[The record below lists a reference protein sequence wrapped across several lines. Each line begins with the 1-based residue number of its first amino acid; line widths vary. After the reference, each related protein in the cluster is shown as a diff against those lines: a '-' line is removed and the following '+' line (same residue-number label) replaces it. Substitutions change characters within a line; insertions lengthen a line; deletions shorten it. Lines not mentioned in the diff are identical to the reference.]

1 MQRIQRHFG
10 GGTFGVCKNQWIV
23 SRQNSSQPI
32 FSNSNECS
40 ISCRYQFS
48 TIFTT
53 KVAGY
58 NHVIYG
64 EELQDDEVLIL
75 TIPDLNGSVC
85 RSLGMGFLLSTTFCL
100 LVCKISDEY
109 ADSLLL
115 SRYSFESW
123 STWNWLILCCVKE
136 TIHVMHLLLI

>member
-1 MQRIQRHFG
+1 MLLKQFAKNTKTFCWGYIWGMQESMDCIKAKFI
-10 GGTFGVCKNQWIV
+10 TTN
-23 SRQNSSQPI
+23 I
-32 FSNSNECS
+32 FQTRTNVPFHVDCG
-40 ISCRYQFS
+40 YQFS

-109 ADSLLL
+109 ADI
-115 SRYSFESW
+115 SRYSLESW
-123 STWNWLILCCVKE
+123 ST
-136 TIHVMHLLLI
+136 